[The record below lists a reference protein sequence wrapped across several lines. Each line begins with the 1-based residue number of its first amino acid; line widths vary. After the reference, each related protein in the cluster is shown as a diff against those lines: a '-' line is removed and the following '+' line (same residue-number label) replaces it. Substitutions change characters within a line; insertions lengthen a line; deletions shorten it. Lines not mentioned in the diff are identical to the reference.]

1 MSITTQLEP
10 PNLGNGEQSL
20 QSKQSCSRLGG
31 AMIAMVKRWKSL
43 AKEWKSLALVCG
55 ATIMLL
61 VLNNP
66 IYNAF
71 YFLALASIF
80 YLLLLRKLE
89 PIIGQ
94 QKWTIPP
101 FHALLAS
108 IWADPVLAQATG
120 ITDNANACT
129 SNGLFANVTNFV
141 TTLFSSITFGGVG
154 GGSLSNLICQVIGF
168 VTVSLILGFVG
179 ILATVAYQVGYQQQ
193 PVSVV
198 VNPLFGFL
206 IFAGGVTVVVGVMIG
221 VGTTGVT

>member
-10 PNLGNGEQSL
+10 PNLDNGEQSL
-20 QSKQSCSRLGG
+20 QSKQSCSRFGG
-31 AMIAMVKRWKSL
+31 AMIMVKQWWKSL
-43 AKEWKSLALVCG
+43 AQEWKSLALVAT
-55 ATIMLL
+55 ATIMLF
-61 VLNNP
+61 LNNP

-71 YFLALASIF
+71 YLITHASIF

-108 IWADPVLAQATG
+108 IWANPVLAQTAGT
-120 ITDNANACT
+120 ITDNTNACT
-129 SNGLFANVTNFV
+129 NNGLFSNVTNFIN
-141 TTLFSSITFGGVG
+141 TLFSSITFGGVG
-154 GGSLSNLICQVIGF
+154 GGTLSNLICQVIGF
-168 VTVSLILGFVG
+168 VIVSLVLGFVG

-206 IFAGGVTVVVGVMIG
+206 IFAGGVTVVVGVLIG
-221 VGTTGVT
+221 VGTTAA